1 MSLTNLI
8 ETYSRPC
15 RLGVCMALLD
25 KQHGTFTQLY
35 RMRLAYI

>member
-8 ETYSRPC
+8 ETHSGLC

-25 KQHGTFTQLY
+25 KQHGTFMQLC